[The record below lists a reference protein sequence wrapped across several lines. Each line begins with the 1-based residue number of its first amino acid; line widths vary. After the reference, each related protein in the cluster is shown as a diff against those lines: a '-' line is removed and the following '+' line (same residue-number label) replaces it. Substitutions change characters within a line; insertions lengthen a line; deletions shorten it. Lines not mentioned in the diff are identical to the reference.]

1 MTAHIDQAALTELKM
16 IMENDFDLLITT
28 FVNDSRERIDTL
40 RSAIAAGDANGVR
53 ASAHSFKGSALNI
66 CAPLLSEL
74 CRQLEAEGKH
84 GQLISAPEL
93 LTSIEAEFRAVCAA
107 LGSL

>member
-1 MTAHIDQAALTELKM
+1 MTDHIDQVALGELKM
-16 IMENDFDLLITT
+16 IMESDFDLLITT
-28 FVNDSRERIDTL
+28 FVNDSRDRISAL
-40 RSAIAAGDANGVR
+40 RSAIAAGDANAVR
-53 ASAHSFKGSALNI
+53 ASAHSFKGSSLNI

-74 CRQLEAEGKH
+74 CRQLEAEGKE

-93 LTSIEAEFRAVCAA
+93 LASIEAEFAAVCAS